1 MIRWIA
7 PILSYTA
14 EEAYQELN
22 KDSSSIFLLE
32 WYEDWPEFECS
43 INDDTWEL
51 LLLIKTEVN
60 KYLEEKRNDGEI
72 GSSLEAELNLECNDK
87 IFMQL
92 NDISKELKYLFITS
106 KVNLV
111 SKENENSTSE
121 IAGLSISISACNLTK
136 CDRCWHH
143 VDTLVP
149 FGEDN
154 ICLRCKENISGKGET
169 RFFI

>member
-14 EEAYQELN
+14 EEAYRELN

-32 WYEDWPEFECS
+32 WYEDWPEIECS
-43 INDDTWEL
+43 INDETWEL

-106 KVNLV
+106 KVNLI

-121 IAGLSISISACNLTK
+121 IAGLSISISACNLKK

-143 VDTLVP
+143 VDTLVSY
-149 FGEDN
+149 GEDN
-154 ICLRCKENISGKGET
+154 IA
-169 RFFI
+169 